1 MKKQR
6 EKVKS
11 ATELEVINE
20 VADDCISKLTE
31 KNKEYLIDNPYA
43 IDYHFSYCL
52 YIRNNYI
59 HNKDFSEVPFWAEP
73 DHLSSEIIQ
82 AIFSRLIPE
91 YEYGNQFVESIY
103 DTKNYIVLRKEYKKV
118 YGEYPDFIIKKYEGK
133 IKLEKT
139 HSISEIRTN
148 DDIDIE
154 HEIEVMER
162 NIDKISKVREALIS
176 ELAELIWETEN
187 IKKSAEKYGIPFSQI
202 EKDIEILKN
211 IFYEENVF
219 IPLQVCFIPYKR
231 EIGKDY
237 YIQYRRMLI
246 DKLKGNPSL
255 IEKFNPIYFRDRV
268 LAKSV
273 LKRGWALK
281 YLDMYQDD
289 EIMVRTSL
297 KNDGTAIQYASR
309 RFQQDREW
317 VKFAIAN
324 SENGTIMSLDCMKP
338 YRKDREL
345 VYLACSFHG
354 WNFNFVDKVF
364 RDDFELAKI
373 SLMDKD
379 ALNSIFSSMSKR
391 LRGNKE
397 LAMLDLEKN
406 MPSVEYYSAKLRNDD
421 DIAQKL
427 FEVHGT
433 NPYEWSYMSKRL
445 QKKYEIEEW

>member
-11 ATELEVINE
+11 ATELEFINE

-211 IFYEENVF
+211 IFYE
-219 IPLQVCFIPYKR
+219 
-231 EIGKDY
+231 
-237 YIQYRRMLI
+237 
-246 DKLKGNPSL
+246 GNPSL

>member
-11 ATELEVINE
+11 ATELEFINE

-103 DTKNYIVLRKEYKKV
+103 DTKNYIVLRKEYK
-118 YGEYPDFIIKKYEGK
+118 
-133 IKLEKT
+133 
-139 HSISEIRTN
+139 
-148 DDIDIE
+148 IE